1 MNLNIKL
8 LATLLIA
15 VCLSL
20 AACDSDPGHVD
31 AIPTHSEP
39 LPTDWGRGDHI
50 MVELV
55 VEDGCLRAKG
65 PSPSYLLIWPEDS
78 TLSQT
83 SDSTIINYRGGR
95 SVAHVGDMVRFSGR
109 LIDPGSDHAREIADN
124 VSKKCPGPYYLVGD
138 EANAIPS
145 DEPEIVSVPG
155 TSLYFQRK
163 KTRKWKGPVEDTLEL
178 PSGPFE
184 LMRDGSCLVIN
195 YSGEKV
201 VPQWPA
207 GFYPHISEDG
217 VIEIR
222 NGGGRTI
229 ARVGDKLLMR
239 GTTVGGSHIPE
250 CNAGLWNV
258 KDVRN
263 TNLPIVFPQ
272 HDGDRD
278 NPVSSSIKG
287 YMEARN
293 GCLYIL
299 DHILIWPSD
308 FTMNRTDD
316 YIQILNDDNRIVGEA
331 QVDDP
336 IGSRQWVS
344 FKGHRVNQDDD
355 LGRQIRQTLPI
366 DCPHGD
372 FWFVD

>member
-1 MNLNIKL
+1 MKVYLYL
-8 LATLLIA
+8 DVLTLLIA
-15 VCLSL
+15 LSISL
-20 AACDSDPGHVD
+20 VACGGQGYADTF
-31 AIPTHSEP
+31 PTHAEP

-50 MVELV
+50 MVDLV
-55 VEDGCLRAKG
+55 VEDGCLRANG
-65 PSPSYLLIWPEDS
+65 PSPSYLLIWPEDF

-83 SDSTIINYRGGR
+83 SDPSIIYDRDGR
-95 SVAHVGDMVRFSGR
+95 SAVRVGDMVRFSGR
-109 LIDPGSDHAREIADN
+109 LIDPDSDHAREIADS
-124 VSKKCPGPYYLVGD
+124 VPKKCPGPYYLVGD
-138 EANAIPS
+138 EVNAIPS
-145 DEPEIVSVPG
+145 DESEIVSVPRS
-155 TSLYFQRK
+155 SLYFQRK

-184 LMRDGSCLVIN
+184 LIQDGSCLVIN

-201 VPQWPA
+201 LPQWPA
-207 GFYPHISEDG
+207 GFYPRISEDG

-239 GTTVGGSHIPE
+239 GTTLGGSHIPE
-250 CNAGLWNV
+250 CDARLWNV

-263 TNLPIVFPQ
+263 TSLSIVFTKY
-272 HDGDRD
+272 DGERD
-278 NPVSSSIKG
+278 YPVSNSIKG

-299 DHILIWPSD
+299 GHILIWPSD

-316 YIQILNDDNRIVGEA
+316 YIQVLNDDNRIVGEA

-336 IGSRQWVS
+336 IGSRQRVS
-344 FKGHRVNQDDD
+344 FKGRRVNQDDD
-355 LGRQIRQTLPI
+355 LGRQIRRTLPI